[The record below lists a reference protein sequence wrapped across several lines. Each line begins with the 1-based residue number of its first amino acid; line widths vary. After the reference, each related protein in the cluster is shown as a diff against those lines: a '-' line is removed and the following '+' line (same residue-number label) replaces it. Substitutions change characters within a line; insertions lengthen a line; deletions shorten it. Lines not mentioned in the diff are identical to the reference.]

1 MVTVRVDDK
10 GRLSIPA
17 EIRTAMG
24 IKSGDVFFL
33 ESDPESKIIHL
44 AKAVNPF
51 DGLAEHALRE
61 YRAGRTRNLSEYAI
75 ANGFDLNGE

>member
-1 MVTVRVDDK
+1 MVAVRVDDK

-17 EIRTAMG
+17 EVRSAMG

-33 ESDPESKIIHL
+33 ESDPEHAVIHL

-51 DGLAEHALRE
+51 DGLAEHAVRE
-61 YRAGRTRNLSEYAI
+61 YRAGRTRNLREYAVE
-75 ANGFDLNGE
+75 NGFELNGE

>member
-24 IKSGDVFFL
+24 IKSGDLFFL
-33 ESDPESKIIHL
+33 ESDPESEIIHL

-61 YRAGRTRNLSEYAI
+61 YRAGRTRNLREYAI